1 MAAKFIPIQPVAV
14 SAPAPVVPAP
24 VLAGPAET
32 LQRVLRGLRDVVDRE
47 GVNLV
52 ERHWIRSLRVQDGEA
67 DLTLTLSARSG
78 EARELME
85 RSFGVLRH
93 LLPDTD
99 VYVHHA

>member
-1 MAAKFIPIQPVAV
+1 MAAKFIPIQPV
-14 SAPAPVVPAP
+14 SAPAPVVADP
-24 VLAGPAET
+24 VLDGPAET
-32 LQRVLRGLRDVVDRE
+32 LQRVLHGLRAVVDHE

-52 ERHWIRSLRVQDGEA
+52 DRHWIRSLCVANGEV
-67 DLTLTLSARSG
+67 DLTLTLSPRSG

-85 RSFGVLRH
+85 RSFGVLRS